1 MPTNVQHTC
10 RSCFTWGHIRGTERR
25 LWRCW
30 CCFFHTTEPFD
41 LHRVHFFECSAKP
54 PNSAVTR
61 YFEDCFGERR
71 DTLYHGGRQRL
82 RCSQGPAA
90 VILGTL
96 AAASRLNT
104 GPRAS
109 MGMGKARRP
118 QWNSMKFPYVKMSDL
133 QKRTKMLK
141 RWIWKHGGYTMEHR
155 IIVLPVL
162 PDLFRKSLRCWA
174 QAVMFAFN
182 SYGYLPAYSKAP
194 QTCRSACL
202 TLSNMRCHAFPQ
214 KILNWKSDESDGRE
228 TERERERVL
237 VDAEIGRVDL
247 AHWQIKEVL

>member
-96 AAASRLNT
+96 VAASRLNT

-118 QWNSMKFPYVKMSDL
+118 QWNSTICKDVRPPETHENAQKVNLETWRLHHGTSDHCPASSA
-133 QKRTKMLK
+133 R
-141 RWIWKHGGYTMEHR
+141 
-155 IIVLPVL
+155 
-162 PDLFRKSLRCWA
+162 SL
-174 QAVMFAFN
+174 
-182 SYGYLPAYSKAP
+182 
-194 QTCRSACL
+194 
-202 TLSNMRCHAFPQ
+202 
-214 KILNWKSDESDGRE
+214 
-228 TERERERVL
+228 
-237 VDAEIGRVDL
+237 
-247 AHWQIKEVL
+247 